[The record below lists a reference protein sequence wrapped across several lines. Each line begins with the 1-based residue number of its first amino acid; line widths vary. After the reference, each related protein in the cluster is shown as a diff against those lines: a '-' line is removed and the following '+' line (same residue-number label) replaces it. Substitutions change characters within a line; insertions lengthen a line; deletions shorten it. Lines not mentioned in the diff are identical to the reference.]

1 MPNKIM
7 LFKDDSGYLSNFYP
21 CFIVLDGTQYP
32 SVEHAFQAAKAKIG
46 DKHTYIDFSGKKIT
60 MLARDYIG
68 SARTPGE
75 AKRRGKNIKLRLG
88 WEDMKLGVMEGLVR
102 QKFSNDWYLAERLLK
117 TGDAE
122 LIEGNWWGDTFWGVC
137 MGKGENNLGKILM
150 KVRGELK
157 GGQQ

>member
-21 CFIVLDGTQYP
+21 CSIVLDGIGFP
-32 SVEHAFQAAKAKIG
+32 SVEHAFQAAKTRDWNIREKI
-46 DKHTYIDFSGKKIT
+46 SV
-60 MLARDYIG
+60 L
-68 SARTPGE
+68 RTPGE
-75 AKRRGKNIKLRLG
+75 AKRFGRVIELRPDWEEAKL
-88 WEDMKLGVMEGLVR
+88 EVMESLVR
-102 QKFSNDWYLAERLLK
+102 YKFSNDWYLAERLLK